1 MQKSLKPRCFLYQN
15 NHVLLYKTRFQASA
29 SANALCNPRTSVLT
43 APSTRSEEP
52 YATPHPTSKTPV
64 TYTYCTAGSSVI
76 ARPAAAALSR
86 TVSPSRATLPK
97 RSRAAAEVPRVTA
110 EAAQQESAVD
120 RGSFR
125 KLGRGAALPVSGLLV
140 PSGAR
145 GQHGA
150 PRKPRHRG
158 AHHAVSTDALAEA
171 GLAAD
176 PCGAWH
182 ALSGSAHSRDQHRAR
197 CMQCKTAHAHRSAV
211 GRASGQEF
219 AAPALPEVHAVT
231 PAPSAA
237 SPFGAHDEE
246 SDAEWAPARPR
257 ARRASGRGRL
267 QSRPGGPV
275 ELRERAGPARE
286 SAVVDA
292 HISSS
297 RVLAAT
303 HAPVA
308 SPHSVADS
316 ADGRATRRSARRP
329 RQRAG
334 PAAHI
339 AVRDA
344 VLGHSASVRSS
355 ARMLRPAGFD
365 ISRRSVARM
374 AQLEAPHA
382 CPAAECMRRYQSA
395 AQLGKHWRAAHP
407 TEPASAELLSSLHLR
422 RNACGWAVR
431 DVQPQDACQCPACR
445 ALWNACPVA
454 GCEASWAEPAGLLRH
469 LAGSNHS
476 AETLAA
482 VPPDALRAVG
492 LARRACGAMCLL
504 PALSVRHQRSRCRD
518 PARCAVAFE
527 GHGGRAVCI
536 ASGRKRSMRRHRSG
550 SDTAA
555 DTHVST
561 ARHAAAHPPSPLL
574 DAPILTILQTVDWV
588 LGLRVR
594 TWKRVPAKFAPDVA
608 LEFSSMLTELAE
620 AASEAAQV
628 RALGKLWVFPTLVLC
643 LPMERQSTR
652 ARARYLATRLK
663 MWRSDALEPLLDS
676 VPVVDGQHLR
686 PIPPEAVEHRIVQH
700 VRANHIGAAA
710 RLVESAGV
718 HDVTDSVLA
727 RLRELHPEA
736 GARSGSHDAAL
747 VAPVESV
754 SIDQLQCMRVPWD
767 AQAVRKSILAIPH
780 TSGCGPSRWSIGVLQ
795 QVIRTP
801 VAGDTALGAVALAF
815 KRIASVGLH
824 PQAGALW
831 SHARL
836 IPLKKKDGGV
846 RPIAVGEL
854 LRRVLGKLVLAH
866 LGSDAAESLRPDQY
880 GVGRPAGLEG
890 AVLGTRP
897 RCRGR
902 FPALWPL
909 VRSTYAHPAPLRV
922 GAHVLA
928 SACGVQQGD
937 PLGPLLFSL
946 VLHKVLADTESPGLS
961 SFWYLDDGSIVGPL
975 AQLEGFLDAFS
986 SDAAVHGMCVN
997 RTKTQLVL
1005 PPGMHTAVVPAGLA
1019 DLPRLAWDQ
1028 AQLLGVPLDFT
1039 GSGESLVPITNA
1051 SAQVLQLAEQ
1061 VAKLSHPEEAFYLLR
1076 GSVGPKRL
1084 MHLARTMP
1092 PPVVTRI
1099 FAEFDRAWRS
1109 IVARALGVMAH
1120 EVGEPCK
1127 AEWRLPCSLG
1137 GLGLTAVADIA
1148 PFAFAAGSRA
1158 AARVVDNPPARVY
1171 PPSLAQW
1178 WRRFDGDAHAVAQ
1191 WRLEPD
1197 EDVEALLDS
1206 QARGSRRFYRQ
1217 WCSDWSHA
1225 PAPSD
1230 PDFHR
1235 RRSVSSPHALAWLG
1249 MPSATQLAGTHGSAP
1264 PSAAAWRVA
1273 VRHMLACL

>member
-1 MQKSLKPRCFLYQN
+1 
-15 NHVLLYKTRFQASA
+15 
-29 SANALCNPRTSVLT
+29 
-43 APSTRSEEP
+43 
-52 YATPHPTSKTPV
+52 
-64 TYTYCTAGSSVI
+64 
-76 ARPAAAALSR
+76 
-86 TVSPSRATLPK
+86 
-97 RSRAAAEVPRVTA
+97 
-110 EAAQQESAVD
+110 
-120 RGSFR
+120 
-125 KLGRGAALPVSGLLV
+125 
-140 PSGAR
+140 
-145 GQHGA
+145 
-150 PRKPRHRG
+150 
-158 AHHAVSTDALAEA
+158 
-171 GLAAD
+171 
-176 PCGAWH
+176 
-182 ALSGSAHSRDQHRAR
+182 
-197 CMQCKTAHAHRSAV
+197 
-211 GRASGQEF
+211 
-219 AAPALPEVHAVT
+219 
-231 PAPSAA
+231 
-237 SPFGAHDEE
+237 
-246 SDAEWAPARPR
+246 
-257 ARRASGRGRL
+257 
-267 QSRPGGPV
+267 
-275 ELRERAGPARE
+275 
-286 SAVVDA
+286 
-292 HISSS
+292 
-297 RVLAAT
+297 
-303 HAPVA
+303 
-308 SPHSVADS
+308 
-316 ADGRATRRSARRP
+316 
-329 RQRAG
+329 
-334 PAAHI
+334 
-339 AVRDA
+339 
-344 VLGHSASVRSS
+344 
-355 ARMLRPAGFD
+355 MLRPAGFD

-482 VPPDALRAVG
+482 VPPDALSRKW
-492 LARRACGAMCLL
+492 LAGTSGVSGGMYLL
-504 PALSVRHQRSRCRD
+504 PRLSVRHQRN
-518 PARCAVAFE
+518 
-527 GHGGRAVCI
+527 
-536 ASGRKRSMRRHRSG
+536 
-550 SDTAA
+550 
-555 DTHVST
+555 THVST

-890 AVLGTRP
+890 AVLGTRLP
-897 RCRGR
+897 RCRV
-902 FPALWPL
+902 PAQ
-909 VRSTYAHPAPLRV
+909 LRCSV
-922 GAHVLA
+922 DIANA
-928 SACGVQQGD
+928 ACGVQQGD

-986 SDAAVHGMCVN
+986 SDAAAYGMRVN

-1005 PPGMHTAVVPAGLA
+1005 PPGTQPAVVPAGLA

-1264 PSAAAWRVA
+1264 LSADAFGAWPLALAGRPARVDSTRVDVVVVVPDRTGTRRRVSGDSGGGVHAMLASTALHRSLSLAVYRSVA
-1273 VRHMLACL
+1273 VAVLLRHPGPTLPVASQHWLETGRRLFVGEVLSESEAESH

>member
-1 MQKSLKPRCFLYQN
+1 
-15 NHVLLYKTRFQASA
+15 
-29 SANALCNPRTSVLT
+29 
-43 APSTRSEEP
+43 
-52 YATPHPTSKTPV
+52 
-64 TYTYCTAGSSVI
+64 
-76 ARPAAAALSR
+76 
-86 TVSPSRATLPK
+86 
-97 RSRAAAEVPRVTA
+97 
-110 EAAQQESAVD
+110 
-120 RGSFR
+120 
-125 KLGRGAALPVSGLLV
+125 
-140 PSGAR
+140 
-145 GQHGA
+145 
-150 PRKPRHRG
+150 
-158 AHHAVSTDALAEA
+158 
-171 GLAAD
+171 
-176 PCGAWH
+176 
-182 ALSGSAHSRDQHRAR
+182 
-197 CMQCKTAHAHRSAV
+197 
-211 GRASGQEF
+211 
-219 AAPALPEVHAVT
+219 
-231 PAPSAA
+231 
-237 SPFGAHDEE
+237 
-246 SDAEWAPARPR
+246 
-257 ARRASGRGRL
+257 
-267 QSRPGGPV
+267 
-275 ELRERAGPARE
+275 
-286 SAVVDA
+286 
-292 HISSS
+292 
-297 RVLAAT
+297 
-303 HAPVA
+303 
-308 SPHSVADS
+308 
-316 ADGRATRRSARRP
+316 
-329 RQRAG
+329 
-334 PAAHI
+334 
-339 AVRDA
+339 
-344 VLGHSASVRSS
+344 
-355 ARMLRPAGFD
+355 
-365 ISRRSVARM
+365 
-374 AQLEAPHA
+374 
-382 CPAAECMRRYQSA
+382 
-395 AQLGKHWRAAHP
+395 
-407 TEPASAELLSSLHLR
+407 
-422 RNACGWAVR
+422 
-431 DVQPQDACQCPACR
+431 
-445 ALWNACPVA
+445 
-454 GCEASWAEPAGLLRH
+454 
-469 LAGSNHS
+469 
-476 AETLAA
+476 
-482 VPPDALRAVG
+482 
-492 LARRACGAMCLL
+492 
-504 PALSVRHQRSRCRD
+504 
-518 PARCAVAFE
+518 
-527 GHGGRAVCI
+527 
-536 ASGRKRSMRRHRSG
+536 
-550 SDTAA
+550 
-555 DTHVST
+555 
-561 ARHAAAHPPSPLL
+561 
-574 DAPILTILQTVDWV
+574 
-588 LGLRVR
+588 
-594 TWKRVPAKFAPDVA
+594 
-608 LEFSSMLTELAE
+608 MLTELAE

-890 AVLGTRP
+890 AVLGTRLAAMQSP
-897 RCRGR
+897 GTAVLLVDIANAFNCVDRPTLMRIVQGR

-1264 PSAAAWRVA
+1264 LSAAAWRVA
-1273 VRHMLACL
+1273 VRHMLACREPRSAASVSGAIGQLGCRLRAALTSTVTTRSRHLGRRARGAPSRRGGRLALAGRPARDSTWVDVAVVVPDRTGTRRSDGAALAAAARRKQASFQAAARTGDAAGVSFQAVILDTYGRREQCGAAFLETLVAAYMRHRGVSKMLASTALHRSLSLAVYRSVAAAVLLRHPGPTLPVASQHWLETGRRLFVGEVLSESEAESH

>member
-1 MQKSLKPRCFLYQN
+1 M
-15 NHVLLYKTRFQASA
+15 
-29 SANALCNPRTSVLT
+29 
-43 APSTRSEEP
+43 
-52 YATPHPTSKTPV
+52 
-64 TYTYCTAGSSVI
+64 
-76 ARPAAAALSR
+76 
-86 TVSPSRATLPK
+86 
-97 RSRAAAEVPRVTA
+97 
-110 EAAQQESAVD
+110 
-120 RGSFR
+120 
-125 KLGRGAALPVSGLLV
+125 
-140 PSGAR
+140 
-145 GQHGA
+145 
-150 PRKPRHRG
+150 
-158 AHHAVSTDALAEA
+158 
-171 GLAAD
+171 
-176 PCGAWH
+176 
-182 ALSGSAHSRDQHRAR
+182 
-197 CMQCKTAHAHRSAV
+197 
-211 GRASGQEF
+211 
-219 AAPALPEVHAVT
+219 
-231 PAPSAA
+231 
-237 SPFGAHDEE
+237 
-246 SDAEWAPARPR
+246 
-257 ARRASGRGRL
+257 
-267 QSRPGGPV
+267 
-275 ELRERAGPARE
+275 
-286 SAVVDA
+286 
-292 HISSS
+292 
-297 RVLAAT
+297 
-303 HAPVA
+303 
-308 SPHSVADS
+308 
-316 ADGRATRRSARRP
+316 
-329 RQRAG
+329 
-334 PAAHI
+334 
-339 AVRDA
+339 
-344 VLGHSASVRSS
+344 
-355 ARMLRPAGFD
+355 
-365 ISRRSVARM
+365 
-374 AQLEAPHA
+374 
-382 CPAAECMRRYQSA
+382 
-395 AQLGKHWRAAHP
+395 
-407 TEPASAELLSSLHLR
+407 
-422 RNACGWAVR
+422 
-431 DVQPQDACQCPACR
+431 
-445 ALWNACPVA
+445 
-454 GCEASWAEPAGLLRH
+454 
-469 LAGSNHS
+469 
-476 AETLAA
+476 
-482 VPPDALRAVG
+482 
-492 LARRACGAMCLL
+492 
-504 PALSVRHQRSRCRD
+504 
-518 PARCAVAFE
+518 
-527 GHGGRAVCI
+527 
-536 ASGRKRSMRRHRSG
+536 
-550 SDTAA
+550 
-555 DTHVST
+555 
-561 ARHAAAHPPSPLL
+561 
-574 DAPILTILQTVDWV
+574 
-588 LGLRVR
+588 
-594 TWKRVPAKFAPDVA
+594 
-608 LEFSSMLTELAE
+608 
-620 AASEAAQV
+620 
-628 RALGKLWVFPTLVLC
+628 WVFPTLVLC

-663 MWRSDALEPLLDS
+663 MWRTDALEPLLDS

-890 AVLGTRP
+890 AVLGTRLAAMQSP
-897 RCRGR
+897 GTAVLLVDIANAFNCVDRPTLMRIVQGR

-986 SDAAVHGMCVN
+986 SDAAAYGMRVN

-1005 PPGMHTAVVPAGLA
+1005 PPGTQPAVVPAGLA

-1264 PSAAAWRVA
+1264 LSADAWRGPCGTCW
-1273 VRHMLACL
+1273 ACL

>member
-1 MQKSLKPRCFLYQN
+1 MYSKADRSPLMSELTTCAHQGRQLY
-15 NHVLLYKTRFQASA
+15 
-29 SANALCNPRTSVLT
+29 
-43 APSTRSEEP
+43 
-52 YATPHPTSKTPV
+52 
-64 TYTYCTAGSSVI
+64 
-76 ARPAAAALSR
+76 
-86 TVSPSRATLPK
+86 
-97 RSRAAAEVPRVTA
+97 
-110 EAAQQESAVD
+110 
-120 RGSFR
+120 
-125 KLGRGAALPVSGLLV
+125 SGY
-140 PSGAR
+140 
-145 GQHGA
+145 
-150 PRKPRHRG
+150 
-158 AHHAVSTDALAEA
+158 
-171 GLAAD
+171 
-176 PCGAWH
+176 
-182 ALSGSAHSRDQHRAR
+182 
-197 CMQCKTAHAHRSAV
+197 
-211 GRASGQEF
+211 
-219 AAPALPEVHAVT
+219 
-231 PAPSAA
+231 
-237 SPFGAHDEE
+237 
-246 SDAEWAPARPR
+246 
-257 ARRASGRGRL
+257 
-267 QSRPGGPV
+267 
-275 ELRERAGPARE
+275 
-286 SAVVDA
+286 
-292 HISSS
+292 I
-297 RVLAAT
+297 
-303 HAPVA
+303 
-308 SPHSVADS
+308 
-316 ADGRATRRSARRP
+316 
-329 RQRAG
+329 
-334 PAAHI
+334 
-339 AVRDA
+339 
-344 VLGHSASVRSS
+344 
-355 ARMLRPAGFD
+355 
-365 ISRRSVARM
+365 
-374 AQLEAPHA
+374 
-382 CPAAECMRRYQSA
+382 
-395 AQLGKHWRAAHP
+395 
-407 TEPASAELLSSLHLR
+407 
-422 RNACGWAVR
+422 
-431 DVQPQDACQCPACR
+431 
-445 ALWNACPVA
+445 
-454 GCEASWAEPAGLLRH
+454 
-469 LAGSNHS
+469 
-476 AETLAA
+476 
-482 VPPDALRAVG
+482 
-492 LARRACGAMCLL
+492 
-504 PALSVRHQRSRCRD
+504 
-518 PARCAVAFE
+518 AFE
-527 GHGGRAVCI
+527 VY
-536 ASGRKRSMRRHRSG
+536 
-550 SDTAA
+550 
-555 DTHVST
+555 
-561 ARHAAAHPPSPLL
+561 
-574 DAPILTILQTVDWV
+574 V
-588 LGLRVR
+588 LY
-594 TWKRVPAKFAPDVA
+594 
-608 LEFSSMLTELAE
+608 
-620 AASEAAQV
+620 
-628 RALGKLWVFPTLVLC
+628 
-643 LPMERQSTR
+643 PM
-652 ARARYLATRLK
+652 
-663 MWRSDALEPLLDS
+663 
-676 VPVVDGQHLR
+676 
-686 PIPPEAVEHRIVQH
+686 
-700 VRANHIGAAA
+700 
-710 RLVESAGV
+710 
-718 HDVTDSVLA
+718 
-727 RLRELHPEA
+727 
-736 GARSGSHDAAL
+736 
-747 VAPVESV
+747 
-754 SIDQLQCMRVPWD
+754 
-767 AQAVRKSILAIPH
+767 AVRKSILAIPH

-890 AVLGTRP
+890 A
-897 RCRGR
+897 GR

-986 SDAAVHGMCVN
+986 SDAAAYGMRVN

-1005 PPGMHTAVVPAGLA
+1005 PPGTQPAVVPAGLA

-1249 MPSATQLAGTHGSAP
+1249 MPSATQLAAFCGS
-1264 PSAAAWRVA
+1264 R
-1273 VRHMLACL
+1273 R

>member
-1 MQKSLKPRCFLYQN
+1 M
-15 NHVLLYKTRFQASA
+15 
-29 SANALCNPRTSVLT
+29 
-43 APSTRSEEP
+43 
-52 YATPHPTSKTPV
+52 
-64 TYTYCTAGSSVI
+64 
-76 ARPAAAALSR
+76 
-86 TVSPSRATLPK
+86 
-97 RSRAAAEVPRVTA
+97 
-110 EAAQQESAVD
+110 
-120 RGSFR
+120 
-125 KLGRGAALPVSGLLV
+125 
-140 PSGAR
+140 
-145 GQHGA
+145 
-150 PRKPRHRG
+150 
-158 AHHAVSTDALAEA
+158 
-171 GLAAD
+171 
-176 PCGAWH
+176 
-182 ALSGSAHSRDQHRAR
+182 
-197 CMQCKTAHAHRSAV
+197 
-211 GRASGQEF
+211 
-219 AAPALPEVHAVT
+219 
-231 PAPSAA
+231 
-237 SPFGAHDEE
+237 
-246 SDAEWAPARPR
+246 
-257 ARRASGRGRL
+257 
-267 QSRPGGPV
+267 
-275 ELRERAGPARE
+275 
-286 SAVVDA
+286 
-292 HISSS
+292 
-297 RVLAAT
+297 
-303 HAPVA
+303 
-308 SPHSVADS
+308 
-316 ADGRATRRSARRP
+316 
-329 RQRAG
+329 
-334 PAAHI
+334 
-339 AVRDA
+339 
-344 VLGHSASVRSS
+344 
-355 ARMLRPAGFD
+355 
-365 ISRRSVARM
+365 
-374 AQLEAPHA
+374 
-382 CPAAECMRRYQSA
+382 
-395 AQLGKHWRAAHP
+395 
-407 TEPASAELLSSLHLR
+407 
-422 RNACGWAVR
+422 
-431 DVQPQDACQCPACR
+431 
-445 ALWNACPVA
+445 
-454 GCEASWAEPAGLLRH
+454 LRH

-518 PARCAVAFE
+518 PARCAVAFD
-527 GHGGRAVCI
+527 GQGGRVQSAQQAG
-536 ASGRKRSMRRHRSG
+536 ASGACDDTRSG

-866 LGSDAAESLRPDQY
+866 LGSDAAESLRPDHC
-880 GVGRPAGLEG
+880 VDRPTLMRI
-890 AVLGTRP
+890 VQ
-897 RCRGR
+897 GR

-1178 WRRFDGDAHAVAQ
+1178 WRTFDGDAHAVAQ

-1217 WCSDWSHA
+1217 LCSDWSHA

-1264 PSAAAWRVA
+1264 LSADAWRVA
-1273 VRHMLACL
+1273 LDQHGHHALRCHLGPSRYGRHALVVDAVAAFARAAGLPVGARCPSGAADLRQPGDLRVDSTWVDVAVVVPDRTGTRRSDGAALAAAARRKQASFQAAARTGDAAGVSFQAVILDTYGRREQCGAAFLETLVAAYMRHRGVSQMLASTALHRSLSLAVYRSVAAAVLLRHPGPTLSVASQHWLETGRRLFVGEVLSESEAESH

>member
-1 MQKSLKPRCFLYQN
+1 
-15 NHVLLYKTRFQASA
+15 
-29 SANALCNPRTSVLT
+29 
-43 APSTRSEEP
+43 
-52 YATPHPTSKTPV
+52 
-64 TYTYCTAGSSVI
+64 
-76 ARPAAAALSR
+76 
-86 TVSPSRATLPK
+86 
-97 RSRAAAEVPRVTA
+97 
-110 EAAQQESAVD
+110 
-120 RGSFR
+120 
-125 KLGRGAALPVSGLLV
+125 
-140 PSGAR
+140 
-145 GQHGA
+145 
-150 PRKPRHRG
+150 
-158 AHHAVSTDALAEA
+158 
-171 GLAAD
+171 
-176 PCGAWH
+176 
-182 ALSGSAHSRDQHRAR
+182 
-197 CMQCKTAHAHRSAV
+197 
-211 GRASGQEF
+211 
-219 AAPALPEVHAVT
+219 
-231 PAPSAA
+231 
-237 SPFGAHDEE
+237 
-246 SDAEWAPARPR
+246 
-257 ARRASGRGRL
+257 
-267 QSRPGGPV
+267 
-275 ELRERAGPARE
+275 
-286 SAVVDA
+286 
-292 HISSS
+292 
-297 RVLAAT
+297 
-303 HAPVA
+303 
-308 SPHSVADS
+308 
-316 ADGRATRRSARRP
+316 
-329 RQRAG
+329 
-334 PAAHI
+334 
-339 AVRDA
+339 
-344 VLGHSASVRSS
+344 
-355 ARMLRPAGFD
+355 MLRPAGFD

-469 LAGSNHS
+469 LAGICSERAQ
-476 AETLAA
+476 AEHDT
-482 VPPDALRAVG
+482 
-492 LARRACGAMCLL
+492 
-504 PALSVRHQRSRCRD
+504 
-518 PARCAVAFE
+518 
-527 GHGGRAVCI
+527 
-536 ASGRKRSMRRHRSG
+536 RSG

-890 AVLGTRP
+890 AVLGTRLAAMQSP
-897 RCRGR
+897 AHSHCCSSTLRTRSTASTGPTLMRIVQGR

-986 SDAAVHGMCVN
+986 SDAAAYGMRVN

-1005 PPGMHTAVVPAGLA
+1005 PPGTQPAVVPAGLA

-1120 EVGEPCK
+1120 EVGEPCN

-1178 WRRFDGDAHAVAQ
+1178 WRTFDGDAHAVAQ

-1217 WCSDWSHA
+1217 LCSDWSHA

-1230 PDFHR
+1230 QTFTDVAASAR
-1235 RRSVSSPHALAWLG
+1235 RTALAWQLG
-1249 MPSATQLAGTHGSAP
+1249 MPSAAAGHGTHGRC
-1264 PSAAAWRVA
+1264 AAESDAWRRVA
-1273 VRHMLACL
+1273 VRHMLGLSATRSAAFRYPGAISAVRMPSAGPSWTSTVTTRSKCHLGPSRYGQHALVVDAVAAFARAAGLPVERGRSDGAALAAAARRKQASFQAAARTGDAAGVSFQAVILDTYGRREQCGAAFLETLVAAYMRHRGVSQMLASTALHRSLSLAVYRSVAAAVLLRHPGPTLPVASQHWLETGRRLFVGEVLSESEAESH

>member
-1 MQKSLKPRCFLYQN
+1 M
-15 NHVLLYKTRFQASA
+15 
-29 SANALCNPRTSVLT
+29 
-43 APSTRSEEP
+43 SE
-52 YATPHPTSKTPV
+52 T
-64 TYTYCTAGSSVI
+64 
-76 ARPAAAALSR
+76 LSD
-86 TVSPSRATLPK
+86 SWEGPGP
-97 RSRAAAEVPRVTA
+97 
-110 EAAQQESAVD
+110 
-120 RGSFR
+120 
-125 KLGRGAALPVSGLLV
+125 RGASLL
-140 PSGAR
+140 
-145 GQHGA
+145 
-150 PRKPRHRG
+150 
-158 AHHAVSTDALAEA
+158 
-171 GLAAD
+171 
-176 PCGAWH
+176 
-182 ALSGSAHSRDQHRAR
+182 
-197 CMQCKTAHAHRSAV
+197 
-211 GRASGQEF
+211 AS
-219 AAPALPEVHAVT
+219 
-231 PAPSAA
+231 S
-237 SPFGAHDEE
+237 EE

-445 ALWNACPVA
+445 ALWNACPVYIVR
-454 GCEASWAEPAGLLRH
+454 LRCGRAPL
-469 LAGSNHS
+469 LAG
-476 AETLAA
+476 
-482 VPPDALRAVG
+482 VRVG
-492 LARRACGAMCLL
+492 KARR
-504 PALSVRHQRSRCRD
+504 S
-518 PARCAVAFE
+518 
-527 GHGGRAVCI
+527 RAVCT
-536 ASGRKRSMRRHRSG
+536 ASGRSAEHDTRSG

-880 GVGRPAGLEG
+880 GVGRP
-890 AVLGTRP
+890 
-897 RCRGR
+897 GR

-986 SDAAVHGMCVN
+986 SDAAAYGMRVN

-1005 PPGMHTAVVPAGLA
+1005 PPGTQPAVVPAGLA

-1127 AEWRLPCSLG
+1127 AEWRLP
-1137 GLGLTAVADIA
+1137 LT
-1148 PFAFAAGSRA
+1148 
-1158 AARVVDNPPARVY
+1158 
-1171 PPSLAQW
+1171 
-1178 WRRFDGDAHAVAQ
+1178 
-1191 WRLEPD
+1191 WRLGTD
-1197 EDVEALLDS
+1197 RTRAD
-1206 QARGSRRFYRQ
+1206 
-1217 WCSDWSHA
+1217 A
-1225 PAPSD
+1225 P
-1230 PDFHR
+1230 
-1235 RRSVSSPHALAWLG
+1235 L
-1249 MPSATQLAGTHGSAP
+1249 
-1264 PSAAAWRVA
+1264 SAAAWRVA
-1273 VRHMLACL
+1273 VRYMLSLSVSHAARRSVNAIGRSDAVCGAALDQHESPRAHSRYHLGRHRGTVGTHWWSTPWLPLRAAGTRGGAQLPAPGAADLRRPGDLRVDSTWVDVAVVVPHHRHQAAAARTGDAAGVSFQAVILDTYGRREQCGAAFLETLVAAYMRHRGVSKMLASTALHRSLSLAVYRSVAAAVLLRHPGPTLPVASQHWLETGRRLFVGEVLSESEAESH

>member
-1 MQKSLKPRCFLYQN
+1 
-15 NHVLLYKTRFQASA
+15 
-29 SANALCNPRTSVLT
+29 
-43 APSTRSEEP
+43 
-52 YATPHPTSKTPV
+52 
-64 TYTYCTAGSSVI
+64 
-76 ARPAAAALSR
+76 
-86 TVSPSRATLPK
+86 
-97 RSRAAAEVPRVTA
+97 
-110 EAAQQESAVD
+110 
-120 RGSFR
+120 
-125 KLGRGAALPVSGLLV
+125 
-140 PSGAR
+140 
-145 GQHGA
+145 
-150 PRKPRHRG
+150 
-158 AHHAVSTDALAEA
+158 
-171 GLAAD
+171 
-176 PCGAWH
+176 
-182 ALSGSAHSRDQHRAR
+182 
-197 CMQCKTAHAHRSAV
+197 
-211 GRASGQEF
+211 
-219 AAPALPEVHAVT
+219 
-231 PAPSAA
+231 
-237 SPFGAHDEE
+237 
-246 SDAEWAPARPR
+246 
-257 ARRASGRGRL
+257 
-267 QSRPGGPV
+267 
-275 ELRERAGPARE
+275 
-286 SAVVDA
+286 
-292 HISSS
+292 
-297 RVLAAT
+297 
-303 HAPVA
+303 
-308 SPHSVADS
+308 
-316 ADGRATRRSARRP
+316 
-329 RQRAG
+329 
-334 PAAHI
+334 
-339 AVRDA
+339 
-344 VLGHSASVRSS
+344 
-355 ARMLRPAGFD
+355 MLRPAGFD

-469 LAGSNHS
+469 LAGIC
-476 AETLAA
+476 T
-482 VPPDALRAVG
+482 
-492 LARRACGAMCLL
+492 
-504 PALSVRHQRSRCRD
+504 
-518 PARCAVAFE
+518 
-527 GHGGRAVCI
+527 
-536 ASGRKRSMRRHRSG
+536 ASGRKRACDDTRSG

-866 LGSDAAESLRPDQY
+866 LGSDAAESLRPDHP
-880 GVGRPAGLEG
+880 GT
-890 AVLGTRP
+890 AVLLVDIANAFNCVDRP
-897 RCRGR
+897 TLMRIVQGR

-1264 PSAAAWRVA
+1264 LSADAWRVA
-1273 VRHMLACL
+1273 VRHAGPVCEPRSAASVSGALGQLGCRLRGAGPARSRAQVPSRAVAVRSAHWRSDGAALAAAARRKQASFQAAARTGDAAGVSFQAVILDTYGRREQCGAAFLETLVAAYMRHRGVSKMLASTALHRSLSLAVYRSVAAAVLLRHPGPTLPVASQHWLETGRRLFVGEVLSESEAESH

>member
-1 MQKSLKPRCFLYQN
+1 
-15 NHVLLYKTRFQASA
+15 
-29 SANALCNPRTSVLT
+29 
-43 APSTRSEEP
+43 
-52 YATPHPTSKTPV
+52 
-64 TYTYCTAGSSVI
+64 
-76 ARPAAAALSR
+76 
-86 TVSPSRATLPK
+86 
-97 RSRAAAEVPRVTA
+97 
-110 EAAQQESAVD
+110 
-120 RGSFR
+120 
-125 KLGRGAALPVSGLLV
+125 
-140 PSGAR
+140 
-145 GQHGA
+145 
-150 PRKPRHRG
+150 
-158 AHHAVSTDALAEA
+158 
-171 GLAAD
+171 
-176 PCGAWH
+176 
-182 ALSGSAHSRDQHRAR
+182 
-197 CMQCKTAHAHRSAV
+197 
-211 GRASGQEF
+211 
-219 AAPALPEVHAVT
+219 
-231 PAPSAA
+231 
-237 SPFGAHDEE
+237 
-246 SDAEWAPARPR
+246 
-257 ARRASGRGRL
+257 
-267 QSRPGGPV
+267 
-275 ELRERAGPARE
+275 
-286 SAVVDA
+286 
-292 HISSS
+292 
-297 RVLAAT
+297 
-303 HAPVA
+303 
-308 SPHSVADS
+308 
-316 ADGRATRRSARRP
+316 
-329 RQRAG
+329 
-334 PAAHI
+334 
-339 AVRDA
+339 
-344 VLGHSASVRSS
+344 
-355 ARMLRPAGFD
+355 
-365 ISRRSVARM
+365 
-374 AQLEAPHA
+374 
-382 CPAAECMRRYQSA
+382 
-395 AQLGKHWRAAHP
+395 
-407 TEPASAELLSSLHLR
+407 
-422 RNACGWAVR
+422 
-431 DVQPQDACQCPACR
+431 
-445 ALWNACPVA
+445 
-454 GCEASWAEPAGLLRH
+454 
-469 LAGSNHS
+469 
-476 AETLAA
+476 
-482 VPPDALRAVG
+482 
-492 LARRACGAMCLL
+492 
-504 PALSVRHQRSRCRD
+504 
-518 PARCAVAFE
+518 
-527 GHGGRAVCI
+527 
-536 ASGRKRSMRRHRSG
+536 
-550 SDTAA
+550 
-555 DTHVST
+555 
-561 ARHAAAHPPSPLL
+561 
-574 DAPILTILQTVDWV
+574 
-588 LGLRVR
+588 
-594 TWKRVPAKFAPDVA
+594 
-608 LEFSSMLTELAE
+608 
-620 AASEAAQV
+620 
-628 RALGKLWVFPTLVLC
+628 
-643 LPMERQSTR
+643 MERQSTR

-663 MWRSDALEPLLDS
+663 MWRTDALEPLLDS

-880 GVGRPAGLEG
+880 G
-890 AVLGTRP
+890 
-897 RCRGR
+897 GR

-986 SDAAVHGMCVN
+986 SDAAAYGMRVN

-1005 PPGMHTAVVPAGLA
+1005 PPGTQPAVVPAGLA

-1127 AEWRLPCSLG
+1127 AEWRLLQVRFG
-1137 GLGLTAVADIA
+1137 GSGPD
-1148 PFAFAAGSRA
+1148 
-1158 AARVVDNPPARVY
+1158 PA
-1171 PPSLAQW
+1171 
-1178 WRRFDGDAHAVAQ
+1178 
-1191 WRLEPD
+1191 
-1197 EDVEALLDS
+1197 
-1206 QARGSRRFYRQ
+1206 
-1217 WCSDWSHA
+1217 
-1225 PAPSD
+1225 
-1230 PDFHR
+1230 
-1235 RRSVSSPHALAWLG
+1235 
-1249 MPSATQLAGTHGSAP
+1249 
-1264 PSAAAWRVA
+1264 
-1273 VRHMLACL
+1273 